1 MRFKAESVVN
11 GKVLDEETDYLDLE
25 EVKELSPE
33 TYQAI
38 LNDAS
43 CVGAFLKHEAGRG
56 TLITDRSRFPESQRQ
71 SFVGQDAGTNPTTQT
86 NRRTNY

>member
-11 GKVLDEETDYLDLE
+11 GKVLQDETDYLDLE

-33 TYQAI
+33 TYNAI
-38 LNDAS
+38 LTDAS
-43 CVGAFLKHEAGRG
+43 CVGAFLKHESGKG

-71 SFVGQDAGTNPTTQT
+71 SFSGHGADPTPTTDKQS
-86 NRRTNY
+86 

>member
-1 MRFKAESVVN
+1 MRFKAESIVN
-11 GKVLDEETDYLDLE
+11 GKVLSEETDYLDFE
-25 EVKELSPE
+25 EVKDLSPE

-38 LNDAS
+38 LTDAS

-71 SFVGQDAGTNPTTQT
+71 SFAGHGADLNPTTQT
-86 NRRTNY
+86 NR